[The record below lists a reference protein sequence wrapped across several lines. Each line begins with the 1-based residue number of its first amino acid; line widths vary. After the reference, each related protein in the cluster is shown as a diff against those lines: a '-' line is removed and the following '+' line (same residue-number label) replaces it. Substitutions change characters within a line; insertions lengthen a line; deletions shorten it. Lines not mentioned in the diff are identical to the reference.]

1 MRQRRVGFLVSRSSS
16 RCFGFINSHG
26 FRSCQTSDVAR
37 PIARLQF
44 VTAFVR
50 KMTKTNIKLTVANVL
65 GALNDVTT
73 QKLNKKAKVRISKI

>member
-26 FRSCQTSDVAR
+26 FRSCQASDVAR

-44 VTAFVR
+44 VTTFVR
-50 KMTKTNIKLTVANVL
+50 KMTETNIKLTVANVL
-65 GALNDVTT
+65 AALNDVTT
-73 QKLNKKAKVRISKI
+73 HNAEIKQKSKSAH